1 MIQRIQTLY
10 LAISSLLLLS
20 IWFLPWMER
29 ASEDPNRF
37 AYLAATLLTVGVV
50 LVNAFAIFR
59 FSVREQQIRIAQ
71 MATILLAALLAT
83 QLGVLFTLGGIGTYL
98 IDESITP
105 LITLFSILLNLL
117 AVRAIRSDIQKVRSM
132 DRIR

>member
-1 MIQRIQTLY
+1 MIQRIQSLY
-10 LAISSLLLLS
+10 LTISSLLLLS
-20 IWFLPWMER
+20 IWFLPWMDR

-37 AYLAATLLTVGVV
+37 AYLTATLLTVGII
-50 LVNAFAIFR
+50 LVNIFAIFR
-59 FSVREQQIRIAQ
+59 FSAREQQIRIAQ
-71 MATILLAALLAT
+71 VATILLAALLAT

-98 IDESITP
+98 IDEAITP
-105 LITLFSILLNLL
+105 VITLFSILLNLF

>member
-50 LVNAFAIFR
+50 LVNAVAIFR

-71 MATILLAALLAT
+71 LATILLAALLAT

>member
-50 LVNAFAIFR
+50 LVNAFAILR

-71 MATILLAALLAT
+71 LATILLAALLAT

-105 LITLFSILLNLL
+105 LITLISILLDLL

>member
-1 MIQRIQTLY
+1 M
-10 LAISSLLLLS
+10 LLS

-50 LVNAFAIFR
+50 LVNAFAIIR
-59 FSVREQQIRIAQ
+59 FSAREQQIRIAQ
-71 MATILLAALLAT
+71 VATILLAALLAT

-98 IDESITP
+98 IDESISP
-105 LITLFSILLNLL
+105 VITLFSILLNQL